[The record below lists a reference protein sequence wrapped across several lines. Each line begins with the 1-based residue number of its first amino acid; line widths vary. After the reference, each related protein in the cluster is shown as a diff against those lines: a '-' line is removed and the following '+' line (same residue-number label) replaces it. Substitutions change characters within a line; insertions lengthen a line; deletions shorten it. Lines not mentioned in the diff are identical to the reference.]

1 MDSSNPKP
9 SEGEIDFRKQLSGL
23 TNEQLLGYLDQLL
36 LELERRL
43 LDYARSGHEID
54 AMADEGLVLAV
65 RAGARVK
72 QAQSSAAHTAGH
84 LQVVGIGDWRP
95 SSIDPSWRD
104 DPRLTRPDA
113 DRGEPHNE

>member
-9 SEGEIDFRKQLSGL
+9 SEEEIDFRKQLSGL

-72 QAQSSAAHTAGH
+72 QAQSSAAHLSLIH
-84 LQVVGIGDWRP
+84 I
-95 SSIDPSWRD
+95 
-104 DPRLTRPDA
+104 
-113 DRGEPHNE
+113 

>member
-9 SEGEIDFRKQLSGL
+9 SEEEIDFREQLLGL

-65 RAGARVK
+65 RAG
-72 QAQSSAAHTAGH
+72 SAD
-84 LQVVGIGDWRP
+84 VR
-95 SSIDPSWRD
+95 
-104 DPRLTRPDA
+104 
-113 DRGEPHNE
+113 